1 MEQRGV
7 TERCVRV
14 RSVRP
19 ARLISARR
27 AVSLFLMALFFR
39 VVYKYVFGWFG
50 EGALGHLDSLTSS

>member
-1 MEQRGV
+1 V

-27 AVSLFLMALFFR
+27 AVSLFLTALFFR